1 MFPSH
6 DQEGASCDKES
17 TEVIF
22 LTVDDAQDAR
32 LDRIDA
38 RLRAVEEVIVE
49 LRAITKLIRPI
60 ILIAAASLG
69 LDVAPHLM

>member
-1 MFPSH
+1 MIS
-6 DQEGASCDKES
+6 
-17 TEVIF
+17 

-38 RLRAVEEVIVE
+38 RLRAVKEVILE
-49 LRAITKLIRPI
+49 LRAITKLIKPI

>member
-1 MFPSH
+1 M
-6 DQEGASCDKES
+6 
-17 TEVIF
+17 IF

-60 ILIAAASLG
+60 ILIAATSLG

>member
-1 MFPSH
+1 MIS
-6 DQEGASCDKES
+6 
-17 TEVIF
+17 

-38 RLRAVEEVIVE
+38 RLRAVEEVILE
-49 LRAITKLIRPI
+49 LRAITKLTKPI
-60 ILIAAASLG
+60 IFIAAASLG